1 MRTID
6 LSKYQAESGI
16 VAAFKN
22 LQGILSYGFS
32 WYQSR
37 KSQEELIPIL
47 DSVLGNNFVLLR
59 DINIP
64 KVNHPI
70 PLVLIA
76 PSGLYVINPKN
87 ISGYFRAEG
96 KRWEKLGR
104 NDEYE
109 LDPNN
114 LIRETWLYTKTIEG
128 YFKQHNFSVKMD
140 RGIMIFVSPETSVES
155 IRPRARVIRADGII
169 NFAREIATEKA
180 IFSDIDLRTALNLL
194 TKPRLPKKTKK
205 EVKEVPEEPKN
216 IPAPKPSKF
225 DENIEKIG
233 QVTDRANFTRREWV
247 IIGILIALVILVL
260 VALITFVI
268 FTL

>member
-1 MRTID
+1 
-6 LSKYQAESGI
+6 
-16 VAAFKN
+16 
-22 LQGILSYGFS
+22 
-32 WYQSR
+32 
-37 KSQEELIPIL
+37 
-47 DSVLGNNFVLLR
+47 
-59 DINIP
+59 
-64 KVNHPI
+64 
-70 PLVLIA
+70 
-76 PSGLYVINPKN
+76 
-87 ISGYFRAEG
+87 
-96 KRWEKLGR
+96 
-104 NDEYE
+104 
-109 LDPNN
+109 
-114 LIRETWLYTKTIEG
+114 
-128 YFKQHNFSVKMD
+128 
-140 RGIMIFVSPETSVES
+140 MIFVSPETSVES

-194 TKPRLPKKTKK
+194 TKPRLPKKPKK